1 MKQFLTAFQAG
12 VATFALLWPGAGR
25 AQEATALPGSTE
37 SAGMPDAAPDSGA
50 MTGAYF
56 MRDTLV
62 PRADDLALIQRKPAL
77 YLSSFND
84 DMATVAYS
92 LEGGRIVYRVVSG
105 TVNAAARDAID
116 RALAKL
122 QRKVA

>member
-1 MKQFLTAFQAG
+1 MVSLKRCRKALQAG
-12 VATFALLWPGAGR
+12 LILFAFAAADAGHASEPGR
-25 AQEATALPGSTE
+25 LS
-37 SAGMPDAAPDSGA
+37 A

-62 PRADDLALIQRKPAL
+62 PRMDDLALLRRKPAL

-92 LEGGRIVYRVVSG
+92 IENGRIVYRIVSG
-105 TVNAAARDAID
+105 TIDVAAREEID
-116 RALAKL
+116 RALAKF
-122 QRKVA
+122 QRKLA